1 MQGYCVFYLPEKG
14 YGFVR
19 TDDAVIDD
27 PDIFVHH
34 SQVPARKYGRK
45 YLIKGERVEFDLGER
60 AGKPQALKVKPLAV
74 TPAPTAPVT
83 PTNGGNSNGQQ

>member
-14 YGFVR
+14 FGFVR
-19 TDDAVIDD
+19 TDDAVIED

-60 AGKPQALKVKPLAV
+60 NGKPQALKVRPL
-74 TPAPTAPVT
+74 APVT
-83 PTNGGNSNGQQ
+83 PVVTPASGGGNGQQ